1 MKLSEV
7 LTEIQTRVEKSNLID
22 ACSGDGCEVDMTD
35 IPCERVIV
43 HAEREFGLRKMKGK
57 RADRLLFFII
67 TAANT
72 LFVVPIEL
80 ESGNLR
86 ATRVV
91 EQLQG
96 GAELAELLVPQVGE
110 FQIKF
115 LPVAFSGN
123 IIPEPQRKRLNRQGV
138 SFCDL
143 SKKVKT
149 AQCGKKRSLADALF
163 GAIPKT
169 EQQSLEERARLWD
182 ALLARISD

>member
-1 MKLSEV
+1 MKLSDV
-7 LTEIQTRVEKSNLID
+7 LAEIQTRVEKSNLID

-43 HAEREFGLRKMKGK
+43 HAEREFGFRKMEGK
-57 RADRLLFFII
+57 RADRILFFIVA
-67 TAANT
+67 AANT

-110 FQIKF
+110 FQIEF
-115 LPVAFSGN
+115 CPVAFSGT
-123 IIPEPQRKRLNRQGV
+123 IIPVQQRKRLNRRGV

-163 GAIPKT
+163 GALPKT
-169 EQQSLEERARLWD
+169 QQELLEERTRLRD
-182 ALLARISD
+182 ALLGGLSD

>member
-1 MKLSEV
+1 MKLSDV
-7 LTEIQTRVEKSNLID
+7 LAEIQTRVDKNSLID
-22 ACSGDGCEVDMTD
+22 SCSGDRCEVDMTD

-57 RADRLLFFII
+57 RADRLLFFIR
-67 TAANT
+67 TVVNT

-80 ESGNLR
+80 KIGNIK
-86 ATRVV
+86 AVGVV

-96 GAELAELLVPQVGE
+96 CAELAELLVPQVGE
-110 FQIKF
+110 FQIEF
-115 LPVAFSGN
+115 CPVAFSGT
-123 IIPEPQRKRLNRQGV
+123 IIPEPQRKRLNRRGV

-163 GAIPKT
+163 GELPKT
-169 EQQSLEERARLWD
+169 PQEVLEERTRLRD
-182 ALLARISD
+182 ALLDRLSD